1 MADRAPAADT
11 LVALTR
17 DVADA
22 IVDCELTHRA
32 RAIIDVAVARAQHA
46 AYEARLRAAGCRVVR
61 AAPAPHLPDSVFIED
76 TAVVLHEV
84 AVVTRPGAASRR
96 AEISAVEAALA
107 PFRVV
112 ERIEPPGTLDGGDV
126 LVVGQRVFV
135 GWSSRTNDDGIDQ
148 LRALVTPHGYTVQP
162 VPVHGCLHLKSAV
175 TALSDETLLINRAW
189 THVES
194 FRRFDLL
201 DVHPFEPFAA
211 NALRVGGQV
220 IAAAEFPRT
229 IERME
234 RRGIAPL
241 TVPASELAKAEG
253 GVTCCSLVFRQ

>member
-1 MADRAPAADT
+1 MTDRAPAADT

-22 IVDCELTHRA
+22 IVDCELAHRERTA
-32 RAIIDVAVARAQHA
+32 IDVAVARTQHT
-46 AYEARLRAAGCRVVR
+46 AYEARLRAVGCRVERV
-61 AAPAPHLPDSVFIED
+61 APAPDLPDSVFIED
-76 TAVVLHEV
+76 TAVVLDEM
-84 AVVTRPGAASRR
+84 AVITRPGAAARR
-96 AEISAVEAALA
+96 AEISAVEEALA

-112 ERIEPPGTLDGGDV
+112 EHIEPPGTLDGGDV
-126 LVVGQRVFV
+126 LVVGQRLFV
-135 GWSSRTNDDGIDQ
+135 GWSSRTNDHGIDQ
-148 LRALVTPHGYTVQP
+148 LRALVAPHGYTVQP

-194 FRRFDLL
+194 FRQFDLL

-211 NALRVGGQV
+211 NALRVGTRV

-229 IERME
+229 IERIE